1 MEIQRQIDFVGAT
14 CVKGLRDVKV
24 KKEESVVENSS
35 PNVGTEHKEINRSD
49 HRCPK
54 LEI

>member
-1 MEIQRQIDFVGAT
+1 MEIQRRIDFVGAT

-35 PNVGTEHKEINRSD
+35 PNEHEEINRSD

>member
-1 MEIQRQIDFVGAT
+1 MEIQRRIDFVGAT
-14 CVKGLRDVKV
+14 CVKGLRDLKV